1 MPGKIKY
8 LTKKPSPDLSD
19 LELVKVKVYVE
30 YMKKL
35 DLLTHENILEWINTA
50 YSTLSWSKMSGGE
63 TDPIDLT
70 RDELQDLVEYLDYLT
85 QLKTAEKRDTL
96 KI

>member
-1 MPGKIKY
+1 MISECLGKEKTY
-8 LTKKPSPDLSD
+8 LSD
-19 LELVKVKVYVE
+19 LELVRIKVYVE

-50 YSTLSWSKMSGGE
+50 YSTLSWRKMSGGE

-70 RDELQDLVEYLDYLT
+70 RDELQDLVGYL
-85 QLKTAEKRDTL
+85 E
-96 KI
+96 